1 MQMPRTTRRQV
12 AGMLAGLAAGL
23 SVIRPAAAE
32 TIELRLLH
40 YMDETGNRAVLREIL
55 DRFEQANPGIK
66 VQDVATATE
75 HVVPDA
81 QAAVAARRPFD
92 VAQVLTRL
100 AIGARAVTN
109 ARPFSE
115 SPDGGKFMEQFTP
128 NLRDLGQ
135 FEGKYFLSPHSL
147 GTPLLY
153 YNKDIMTQAGLDPE
167 KPPRTLQ
174 EMQAMA
180 REVRKGTD
188 AYGAYILT
196 GGLDL
201 GPQTLM
207 RLAGSKYLEGNRAV
221 FDSPE
226 GIAAMQYWQDLA
238 KEDLLPKVSDRDAAN
253 IFGAGKLAFYLSTS
267 ARLAGITKGAKG
279 KFDLGVT
286 EVPAWEGVPVQVPN
300 SGSGMMVT
308 AQQPERIAAAFKLV
322 AFLAQPEITNYWSR
336 STGYMPVAN
345 DPLADPE
352 TKAFVAENPF
362 YGALVAQMRNTV
374 ATALWPGD
382 RVVEGQT
389 VVANLVTDLWE
400 GKGTAAELV
409 PKAAA
414 EVTRILEESTSN

>member
-23 SVIRPAAAE
+23 SVIRPTAAE

-40 YMDETGNRAVLREIL
+40 YNDQTGNRAVLREIL
-55 DRFEQANPGIK
+55 DRFEQANPGIE
-66 VQDVATATE
+66 VQDFATTPE
-75 HVVPDA
+75 HVVPEA

-100 AIGARAVTN
+100 AMGARAVTN

-115 SPDGGKFMEQFTP
+115 AADGDKFMEHFAP
-128 NLRDLGQ
+128 NLRELGY
-135 FEGKYFLSPHSL
+135 FDGEYFLSPHSL

-153 YNKDIMTQAGLDPE
+153 YNKDVMKQAGLDPD

-180 REVRKGTD
+180 RQVRQTTD
-188 AYGAYILT
+188 AWGIYILT
-196 GGLDL
+196 GGLDV

-226 GIAAMQYWQDLA
+226 GIAAMQFWQDLA
-238 KEDLLPKVSDRDAAN
+238 KEDLLPKVNDRDAAN
-253 IFGAGKLAFYLSTS
+253 IFGAGKLAFNLSS
-267 ARLAGITKGAKG
+267 SSRLMTITRGAKG
-279 KFDLGVT
+279 KFDIGVAG
-286 EVPAWEGVPVQVPN
+286 VPAWEGMPVQVPN

-336 STGYMPVAN
+336 ATGYMPVSN

-352 TKAFVAENPF
+352 TKAFVADNPF
-362 YGALVAQMRNTV
+362 YDTLVAQMRSTV
-374 ATALWPGD
+374 ATAFWSGD

-400 GKGTAAELV
+400 EKGTAAELV
-409 PKAAA
+409 PRAAA
-414 EVTRILEESTSN
+414 EVTRILGESTSN

>member
-1 MQMPRTTRRQV
+1 
-12 AGMLAGLAAGL
+12 MLAGLATGL

-66 VQDVATATE
+66 VQDFATPTE

-81 QAAVAARRPFD
+81 QAAVAARRPYD

-115 SPDGGKFMEQFTP
+115 APDGGKFMEQFTP
-128 NLRDLGQ
+128 NLRGIGQ
-135 FEGKYFLSPHSL
+135 FEGEYFLSPHSL

-153 YNKDIMTQAGLDPE
+153 HNKDIMKQAGLDPE
-167 KPPRTLQ
+167 KPPRTVQ
-174 EMQAMA
+174 EMQEMA
-180 REVRKGTD
+180 RQVKQRTD
-188 AYGAYILT
+188 AFGAYILT

-226 GIAAMQYWQDLA
+226 GIAAMQFWQDLA

-267 ARLAGITKGAKG
+267 ARLAGITRGAKG
-279 KFDLGVT
+279 KFDLGVAP
-286 EVPAWEGVPVQVPN
+286 VPAWEDVPVQVPN

-322 AFLAQPEITNYWSR
+322 AFLAQPEITNHWSR

-352 TKAFVAENPF
+352 TQAFIADNPS
-362 YGALVAQMRNTV
+362 YGVLVAQMRNTV

-400 GKGTAAELV
+400 DKGTAAELV
-409 PKAAA
+409 PQAAA
-414 EVTRILEESTSN
+414 EVTRILEESTLN